1 MILTAIVFCILSG
14 VVLSRYRVLILA
26 PATLGC
32 VAIAIVCSVYDN
44 MSAGYGVLLA
54 IACMVC
60 LDLSYLISVIL
71 SNLYSPKNAHKHIT
85 LKLPIAEDIDT
96 NS

>member
-32 VAIAIVCSVYDN
+32 VAIAVVCSVYDN